1 MGQYLERKN
10 DLTNFPKP
18 SPFMFTPHFSMQYE
32 NNSFAQRDAYRI
44 LSFALERGSIPPG
57 DKDKCQRLWTD
68 FLAQFFVLGSIWMQ
82 SPTVSYAAL
91 PHHTPSIV
99 SNDEESGND
108 DDESS
113 AEEERDM
120 VGDMMVD

>member
-1 MGQYLERKN
+1 
-10 DLTNFPKP
+10 
-18 SPFMFTPHFSMQYE
+18 
-32 NNSFAQRDAYRI
+32 
-44 LSFALERGSIPPG
+44 
-57 DKDKCQRLWTD
+57 
-68 FLAQFFVLGSIWMQ
+68 MQ
-82 SPTVSYAAL
+82 SPAVSYAAL